1 MNAYTRCFR
10 YRIKSPLLN
19 GRGYIVFYVDPISFG
34 IQDCLQDSHELVSG
48 LEPNLH
54 GYNIGLAYENWS

>member
-19 GRGYIVFYVDPISFG
+19 GRGYIVFGVDPISFG
-34 IQDCLQDSHELVSG
+34 MQECVQDSSELVGG
-48 LEPNLH
+48 LEPNLP
-54 GYNIGLAYENWS
+54 GYNIGT

>member
-1 MNAYTRCFR
+1 MGGDILF
-10 YRIKSPLLN
+10 
-19 GRGYIVFYVDPISFG
+19 FYVDPISFG

-54 GYNIGLAYENWS
+54 GYNIDLAYENWS